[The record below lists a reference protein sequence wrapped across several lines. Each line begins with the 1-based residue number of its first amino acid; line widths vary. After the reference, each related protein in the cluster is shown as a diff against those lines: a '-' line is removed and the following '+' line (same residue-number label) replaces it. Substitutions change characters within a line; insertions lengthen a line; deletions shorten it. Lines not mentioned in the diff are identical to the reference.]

1 MAKISTS
8 FVCIEC
14 GHESSQWLGRCPE
27 CQQWNTF
34 SEESKFKIKSTESKN
49 TNKALK
55 ITDISEKL
63 NTRIQSG
70 IKEFDRVVGGGIVP
84 GSLILIGGEPG
95 IGKSTLL
102 TMIMGKLSENQSV
115 LYISGEESS
124 SQIASRM
131 KRLKITN
138 ENLLILNE
146 TNWHLIKDQIKK
158 IKPKFIVLDSIQTTT
173 SPEIQSP
180 AGSVSQIKEVTYELM
195 THMKSQNITT
205 FVIGHIN
212 KEGSIAG
219 PKILEHMVDTVIYFE
234 GDQYGQYRILRA
246 IKNRFGNANE
256 IGIFEMNEAGLE
268 EVENPSKYFIDDQ
281 QNEHHGRSLSCIL
294 EGSRTLFIEVQA
306 LVVENKFASGR
317 RTTQGIDANRLAML
331 VAVIDKYLDI
341 PISLND
347 IYLNIVGGVK
357 INSRET
363 DLAVIV
369 SLISSYKS
377 KPAPTDVIFM
387 GEVGLTG
394 EVRGPHMM
402 ESRLKEIV
410 QLNYR
415 KILTSKKIAEKYKDR
430 YDVELIGIKDV
441 KELSAFL

>member
-1 MAKISTS
+1 M
-8 FVCIEC
+8 
-14 GHESSQWLGRCPE
+14 
-27 CQQWNTF
+27 
-34 SEESKFKIKSTESKN
+34 
-49 TNKALK
+49 
-55 ITDISEKL
+55 
-63 NTRIQSG
+63 
-70 IKEFDRVVGGGIVP
+70 GGGIVP
-84 GSLILIGGEPG
+84 SSLILIGGEPG

-102 TMIMGKLSENQSV
+102 TMIMGKLSENESV

-131 KRLKITN
+131 KRLKIAN

-158 IKPKFIVLDSIQTTT
+158 IKPKFIVLDSIQTTI

-205 FVIGHIN
+205 FIVGHIN

-256 IGIFEMNEAGLE
+256 IGIFEMNESGLE

>member
-1 MAKISTS
+1 
-8 FVCIEC
+8 
-14 GHESSQWLGRCPE
+14 
-27 CQQWNTF
+27 
-34 SEESKFKIKSTESKN
+34 
-49 TNKALK
+49 
-55 ITDISEKL
+55 
-63 NTRIQSG
+63 
-70 IKEFDRVVGGGIVP
+70 
-84 GSLILIGGEPG
+84 
-95 IGKSTLL
+95 
-102 TMIMGKLSENQSV
+102 
-115 LYISGEESS
+115 
-124 SQIASRM
+124 
-131 KRLKITN
+131 
-138 ENLLILNE
+138 
-146 TNWHLIKDQIKK
+146 
-158 IKPKFIVLDSIQTTT
+158 
-173 SPEIQSP
+173 
-180 AGSVSQIKEVTYELM
+180 
-195 THMKSQNITT
+195 MKSQNITT
-205 FVIGHIN
+205 FIIGHIN

-234 GDQYGQYRILRA
+234 GDQYGHYRILRA

-256 IGIFEMNEAGLE
+256 IGIFEMNESGLE

-341 PISLND
+341 PISPND